1 MKTILAIAVMA
12 ALCLSVPTIHANHDF
27 QQTHSLTITTAVD
40 FAAPMLIGAGTI
52 KSKNGNNYVVRSD
65 DGNFYFA
72 NSETAY
78 AVNDYVS
85 HSDPVLGWVVILG
98 HAD

>member
-1 MKTILAIAVMA
+1 MKTILATAVMA
-12 ALCLSVPTIHANHDF
+12 ALCLFAPTIHANHEF
-27 QQTHSLTITTAVD
+27 QQTPLLTISTAVD
-40 FAAPMLIGAGTI
+40 FAPAMLIGAGTI

-78 AVNDYVS
+78 AVNDYVN
-85 HSDPVLGWVVILG
+85 HSDPVLGWVEILG